1 MQFNNWKWHIKEKL
15 RRDSQIH
22 NKIHTG
28 SRMTKAKDNVRL
40 W

>member
-28 SRMTKAKDNVRL
+28 SGMTKAKDNVRL